1 SAVWHSPDG
10 GTTWEFLG
18 PATGLPNVPVFDL
31 KINPATNRIVAFTF
45 GRGAY
50 ALDTGTAPPS
60 GPILTF
66 PPTQSALPAS
76 LNSPFAQT
84 LASGDAPRA
93 GWSIAGGAL
102 PLGLVLLP
110 TGEIVGTPLTAGV
123 FTFTVAVFDGA
134 LRGASQTITITVG
147 TSGVSP
153 VWTSIGPAPLYATGI
168 NPNSGRVAALAVD
181 PKDAAHWLAGV
192 GNGGLWESRDAGA
205 SWR

>member
-1 SAVWHSPDG
+1 TLDWTAAAPVWVNVSPPVNLPVNAVALDPVNVNSIYAGTDSAVWHSPDG

-50 ALDTGTAPPS
+50 ALDTGTTPPS

-66 PPTQSALPAS
+66 PPTQSALQAS

-84 LASGDAPRA
+84 LASGDAPRE

-110 TGEIVGTPLTAGV
+110 TGEIVGTPLT
-123 FTFTVAVFDGA
+123 
-134 LRGASQTITITVG
+134 
-147 TSGVSP
+147 P
-153 VWTSIGPAPLYATGI
+153 
-168 NPNSGRVAALAVD
+168 
-181 PKDAAHWLAGV
+181 
-192 GNGGLWESRDAGA
+192 
-205 SWR
+205 